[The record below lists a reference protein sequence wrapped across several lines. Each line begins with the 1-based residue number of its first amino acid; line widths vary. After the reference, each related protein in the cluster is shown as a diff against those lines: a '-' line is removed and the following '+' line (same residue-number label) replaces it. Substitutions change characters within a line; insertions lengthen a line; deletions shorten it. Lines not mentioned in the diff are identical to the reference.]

1 MIVNYAQ
8 RPRLDGDQLLERLF
22 GRTDSLWSP
31 PVDIKD
37 TETEIVFTM
46 DIPGM
51 QQENISIEIT
61 GDTLSVKAHRETEAK
76 VNASGYVQV
85 ERSWGTFQRQFSI
98 NVPIKTEQ
106 VTASYKDGVLSV
118 QLPKA
123 DEATPKRVNISID

>member
-8 RPRLDGDQLLERLF
+8 RPRLDGDQLLERIF
-22 GRTDSLWSP
+22 GRSQEMWSP

-37 TETEIVFTM
+37 TETEVVFSM

-51 QQENISIEIT
+51 KQEDIHIEIT
-61 GDTLSVKAHRETEAK
+61 GDTLSVKAHRETEAQS
-76 VNASGYVQV
+76 NANGYVQV
-85 ERSWGTFQRQFSI
+85 ERTWGTFQRQFSI

-106 VTASYKDGVLSV
+106 VTASYKNGVLSV
-118 QLPKA
+118 CLPKA